1 MHLKCIHETSV
12 MSRKAS
18 LQTTSS
24 LDEDSSR
31 REILEREEKD
41 EKSVL
46 QENQLLRN
54 DTNMNI

>member
-1 MHLKCIHETSV
+1 